1 MGYWN
6 WGADGIGENGCLG
19 LDATVLVTAEEP
31 AVGSASRWSGLY
43 LLRDDRRLD
52 VRLGGEHAMK
62 WQKREWL
69 LVCGIVVD
77 VTLKLFLIAALIDNS
92 GADFVY
98 RGF

>member
-1 MGYWN
+1 
-6 WGADGIGENGCLG
+6 
-19 LDATVLVTAEEP
+19 
-31 AVGSASRWSGLY
+31 
-43 LLRDDRRLD
+43 
-52 VRLGGEHAMK
+52 MK